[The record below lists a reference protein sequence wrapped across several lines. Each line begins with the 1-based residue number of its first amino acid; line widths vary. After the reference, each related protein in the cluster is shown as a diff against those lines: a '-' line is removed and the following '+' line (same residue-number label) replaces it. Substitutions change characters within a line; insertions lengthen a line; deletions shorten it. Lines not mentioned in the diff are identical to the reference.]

1 MQDYIPR
8 KKDINGNIET
18 VTVKQF
24 DCNSRFLHVT
34 LSDADLTDGDSFN
47 MQGCTAALYI
57 QPEGDDDPTKVNYV
71 KGEIADP
78 EGGIV
83 TFLLPGGVTQVPGRY
98 ECEIWIY
105 HVGDQMNSVIS
116 TKPFLMIVE
125 KSIRND
131 SAIEATQDM
140 SALDEKIVI
149 VEGMRRD
156 VEELVDSMEATA
168 TRLDRII
175 DSHAYVKPVFMSE
188 ISGYAAQSMIVADH
202 TVDGD
207 IYLIGF
213 SKDSD
218 ASKSLLMAYNAE
230 TNTIL
235 SSAEFPFG
243 HANSMAIDSDG
254 VIYLPNDD
262 GKSVYRFTVTS
273 FSGNLT
279 INQLDPA
286 AIPTGWFCKDIFSH
300 DGTVYA
306 NGTHSGDTYYW
317 PLGDEGAAVKITLPD
332 EQPRISQSWATDG
345 DKLYILRSSPNAVA
359 VYDFTSGSFIRW
371 VNIGDF
377 VGATFPIGEIEG
389 LCFTADGP
397 MLLSQLYFD
406 AGTKSRRFWML
417 SVLRPSSGIVP
428 EQQHIYP
435 NVERTI
441 YVSNA
446 LGGNLT
452 FRTNAGD
459 TYPSADDLTG
469 SESHP
474 YPSLDT
480 ALYAASA
487 TPHNNVRII
496 MLDTGTGYTI
506 PSTALRM
513 PAADITIECRG
524 NVTFQYLELDAGAL
538 AVTGNATFAKLF
550 SAANTSLTISGCTF
564 SATGRVSGRAPYILN
579 GEVAIV
585 NAAYTGGSSEI
596 LFEFASGTTGVVGFT
611 SGTPAATNYQQTNL
625 TLLNLKTEGSRER
638 WTTVFSG
645 GTVTVGTSLTMADA
659 DAYVRDNTVYR
670 VRWCAS
676 ADSGYYNTTVHIL
689 GDTTVDLAAMVTVSG
704 SPVYRVA
711 KAQFRPRVY
720 DSRTSKWVYG
730 NIKIVSVTD
739 YAVSSGAISGTAVTS
754 GSLPSGFAI
763 ESIELKGY

>member
-47 MQGCTAALYI
+47 MQGCTVALYI

-71 KGEIADP
+71 KGEVADP

-168 TRLDRII
+168 TKLDRII

-279 INQLDPA
+279 INQLEPA
-286 AIPTGWFCKDIFSH
+286 TIPTGWFCKDIFGH

-306 NGTHSGDTYYW
+306 NGTHEAKQYYW
-317 PLGDEGAAVKITLPD
+317 ALGEEGTAVEIPLPD
-332 EQPRISQSWATDG
+332 EMPRVSQSWSTDG
-345 DKLYILRSSPNAVA
+345 RYLYVLRSSPNAVA
-359 VYDFTSGSFIRW
+359 VYDFASGEFIRW
-371 VNIGDF
+371 VDVGDYIG
-377 VGATFPIGEIEG
+377 GTYPIGEMEA
-389 LCFTADGP
+389 LCITESGA
-397 MLLSQLYFD
+397 MLLSQLYYD
-406 AGTKSRRFWML
+406 LPAKARRFWMISDLKL
-417 SVLRPSSGIVP
+417 SSEIVSN
-428 EQQHIYP
+428 QQHIYP
-435 NVERTI
+435 NTERVI

-452 FRTNAGD
+452 FRTN
-459 TYPSADDLTG
+459 PVSENQTG
-469 SESHP
+469 SRVQP
-474 YPSLDT
+474 YPSLDS
-480 ALYAASA
+480 ALYAAAA
-487 TPHNNVRII
+487 TPTNKANII
-496 MLDTGTGYTI
+496 LQNTGTDYTI
-506 PSTALRM
+506 DNLILNMPSM
-513 PAADITIECRG
+513 DISISCAG
-524 NVTFQYLELDAGAL
+524 NVLFQRLELQSGTL
-538 AVTGNATFAKLF
+538 RITGNATFAQLLTTAGTKLRIDGGTF
-550 SAANTSLTISGCTF
+550 NAASRI
-564 SATGRVSGRAPYILN
+564 ADQAPYILD
-579 GEVAIV
+579 GSLSIV
-585 NAAYTGGSSEI
+585 NSRYTGSGSNTV
-596 LFEFASGTTGVVGFT
+596 FEFKAGATGVVGFT
-611 SGTPAATNYQQTNL
+611 EGSPVSTNYQQTNL
-625 TLLNLKTEGSRER
+625 VLLNVRNAGARER
-638 WTTVFSG
+638 WTPIYSG
-645 GTVTVGTSLTMADA
+645 GGWVTVGNDIPLTENIMNNA
-659 DAYVRDNTVYR
+659 VYR
-670 VRWCAS
+670 VKWRTR
-676 ADSGYYNTTVHIL
+676 DSHPYTTTL
-689 GDTTVDLAAMVTVSG
+689 
-704 SPVYRVA
+704 
-711 KAQFRPRVY
+711 
-720 DSRTSKWVYG
+720 
-730 NIKIVSVTD
+730 VSVNGNTR
-739 YAVSSGAISGTAVTS
+739 
-754 GSLPSGFAI
+754 
-763 ESIELKGY
+763 IELHFIIGSTSVVSRAAHLTFNSSTGNLRLEDMREYTWEDGGNLTILSAADGEFLEGWDIASVEVKGY

>member
-1 MQDYIPR
+1 MQDFIPR
-8 KKDINGNIET
+8 KKDINGEIEPI
-18 VTVKQF
+18 TVKQY
-24 DCNSRFLHVT
+24 DNNSRFLHVKI
-34 LSDADLTDGDSFN
+34 LDDDVDGKLFDLTD
-47 MQGCTAALYI
+47 CTASLYI
-57 QPEGDDDPTKVNYV
+57 QPKDNTDPSEVAYIA
-71 KGEIADP
+71 GEASFD
-78 EGGIV
+78 EENGGIA
-83 TFLLPGGVTQVPGRY
+83 TFLLPGSVTQNVGEY
-98 ECEIWIY
+98 ECEIHISE
-105 HVGDQMNSVIS
+105 GDTENYPHIS
-116 TKPFLMIVE
+116 TKPFIMTVE

-131 SAIEATQDM
+131 SAIMASESF
-140 SALDEKIVI
+140 SALDEII
-149 VEGMRRD
+149 IRAETAIDELED
-156 VEELVDSMEATA
+156 VADTIADIQ
-168 TRLDRII
+168 RKQI
-175 DSHAYVKPVFMSE
+175 DGEMYARPIFLSDIAGH
-188 ISGYAAQSMIVADH
+188 AAQSMVVI
-202 TVDGD
+202 GQSGGND

-213 SKDSD
+213 TNTNDETKT
-218 ASKSLLMAYNAE
+218 LLLAYNAG
-230 TNTIL
+230 THAIL
-235 SSAEFPFG
+235 SSAEFSFG
-243 HANSMAIDSDG
+243 HANSMAVDGDG
-254 VIYLPNDD
+254 VIFLPNEN
-262 GKSVYRFTVTS
+262 GQSVYR
-273 FSGNLT
+273 LT
-279 INQLDPA
+279 ITSYASSLTISQLDPVTA
-286 AIPTGWFCKDIFSH
+286 PTGWTIKDIF
-300 DGTVYA
+300 GLNGVIYA
-306 NGTHSGDTYYW
+306 NGTHNGDTYYW

-389 LCFTADGP
+389 LCFTESGA
-397 MLLSQLYFD
+397 MLLSQLYYD
-406 AGTKSRRFWML
+406 LPAKARRFWMISDLKL
-417 SVLRPSSGIVP
+417 SSEIVP

-469 SESHP
+469 SENHP
-474 YPSLDT
+474 YPSLDA
-480 ALYAASA
+480 ALYASSA
-487 TPHNNVRII
+487 TPHNNIRIV
-496 MLDTGTGYTI
+496 MLNTGTDYTI
-506 PSTALRM
+506 GNTAM
-513 PAADITIECRG
+513 NMQVADITIECRG

-625 TLLNLKTEGSRER
+625 TLLNMKTEGSRER
-638 WTTVFSG
+638 WATVFSG

-689 GDTTVDLAAMVTVSG
+689 GDTTVDLAAMVTASG
-704 SPVYRVA
+704 SLVYRVA